1 MEDVIIKFS
10 KRAPQSLSTPSLS
23 LTQTLI
29 ELRESGMEVTNFG
42 SRPDVPD
49 HVIKAA
55 KLFLDSGKSSA
66 YTDARG
72 LKELRNTISKKLKK
86 ENFIEANPE
95 TEIVVTLGG
104 KEAIFASLMALVE
117 SGDEVLI
124 EDPGWFCFKSM
135 VQLTGATAVPVNL
148 FANDNFLLKS
158 NVIEISISTRSKVLL
173 LCNPHN
179 PTGVIHSKVS
189 LNAIAKLALKHNLIV
204 IADEAWQHLMYDG
217 IKHVSITTLDGMS
230 DRTVTVNTTSKVYN
244 MAGWRVG
251 WASGPKKIIEKI
263 TAIQST
269 SVTCPTSI
277 AQAGAIAALNDTIG
291 MGNLSFSQL
300 IEQFSTR
307 RDLVREGI
315 LKIPGV
321 NCINPLGG
329 IFMFPDFSYYQM
341 ESVNLSNRLLNEAG
355 IGSVPGLEFGL
366 SGENHLRILFT
377 SPPKEIARGLERMQ
391 SFFKIL

>member
-29 ELRESGMEVTNFG
+29 ELREAGMEVTNFG

-55 KLFLDSGKSSA
+55 KLFLDSRKSSA

-135 VQLTGATAVPVNL
+135 VQLTGATPIPVKL
-148 FANDNFLLKS
+148 FAKDNFILKS
-158 NVIEISISTRSKVLL
+158 KEIEKSVSTRSKVLL

-179 PTGVIHSKVS
+179 PTGAIHNKIS

-217 IKHVSITTLDGMS
+217 SKHVSITTLDGMS
-230 DRTVTVNTTSKVYN
+230 ERTVTVNTTSKVYN

-251 WASGPKKIIEKI
+251 WASGPKEIIEKI

-291 MGNLSFSQL
+291 MGNLTFNQLTKKFSV
-300 IEQFSTR
+300 R
-307 RDLVREGI
+307 RDLVREGL

-321 NCINPLGG
+321 SCINPLGG
-329 IFMFPDFSYYQM
+329 IFMFPDFSYYEI

-355 IGSVPGLEFGL
+355 IGSVPGIEFGL

>member
-10 KRAPQSLSTPSLS
+10 KRTPQSLSTPSLS

-29 ELRESGMEVTNFG
+29 ELREAGMEVTNFG

-55 KLFLDSGKSSA
+55 KLFLDSRKSSA

-72 LKELRNTISKKLKK
+72 LEELRNTISKKLKK

-135 VQLTGATAVPVNL
+135 VQLTGATPIPVKL
-148 FANDNFLLKS
+148 FAKDNFILKS
-158 NVIEISISTRSKVLL
+158 KEIEKSVSTRSKVLL

-179 PTGVIHSKVS
+179 PTGAIHNKIS

-217 IKHVSITTLDGMS
+217 SKHVSITTLDGMS
-230 DRTVTVNTTSKVYN
+230 ERTVTVNTTSKVYN

-251 WASGPKKIIEKI
+251 WASGPKEIIEKI

-291 MGNLSFSQL
+291 MGNLTFNQLTKKFSV
-300 IEQFSTR
+300 R
-307 RDLVREGI
+307 RDLVREGL

-321 NCINPLGG
+321 SCINPLGG
-329 IFMFPDFSYYQM
+329 IFMFPDFSYYEI

-355 IGSVPGLEFGL
+355 IGSVPGIEFGL

-391 SFFKIL
+391 SFFKVL